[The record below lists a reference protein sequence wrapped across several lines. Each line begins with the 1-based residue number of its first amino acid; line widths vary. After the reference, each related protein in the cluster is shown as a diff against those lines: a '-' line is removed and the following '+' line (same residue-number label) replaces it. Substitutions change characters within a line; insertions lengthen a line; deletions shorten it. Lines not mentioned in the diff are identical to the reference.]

1 LKDILCRLSVC
12 DEIIKLRNERQLEN
26 RSISVRLNSWDS
38 LHRMIKRLSGAGALL
53 IELSRRSFCA
63 AAFLVFA
70 AGEYVT

>member
-53 IELSRRSFCA
+53 IELS
-63 AAFLVFA
+63 
-70 AGEYVT
+70 